1 MFIVLILLTH
11 RATFWLFT
19 GMPWNPYNVRLQEN
33 DMLRAQPRLI
43 RVNLEKLHPTQITV
57 GKEEVALK
65 RQPLQI

>member
-1 MFIVLILLTH
+1 
-11 RATFWLFT
+11 
-19 GMPWNPYNVRLQEN
+19 
-33 DMLRAQPRLI
+33 MLRAQPRLI